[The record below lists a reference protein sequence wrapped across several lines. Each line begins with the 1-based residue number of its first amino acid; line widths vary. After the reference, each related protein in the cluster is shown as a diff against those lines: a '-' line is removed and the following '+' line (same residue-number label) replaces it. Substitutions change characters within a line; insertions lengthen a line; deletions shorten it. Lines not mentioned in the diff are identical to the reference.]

1 MAPVAA
7 AVLPHPPL
15 LVPELA
21 GTAAPELAP
30 LRAACHEALSTVV
43 AAADLTILI
52 GDGPVWAVPAPSA
65 PGSFR
70 PYGADVDVALPT
82 LVDLDLPA
90 LPPPAQLTDLPLSLA
105 VAAHLLEALD
115 PPPARL
121 FAATVPRSLGP
132 LAAATIGQTLATTA
146 RFGLVVM
153 ADLSASPNRTS
164 PRRVPPRRRRLRRP
178 GRGRLPDRNPATPPR
193 PRPNPVRRPPRHR
206 PRPPPGPRRRLRR
219 DRVRGAGAGPGRG
232 RALRRRLPGR
242 PPDHMTIPPQ
252 PPGPPG
258 LHPEV
263 PDPSSDPRPGPVLA
277 LVGPTA
283 AGKTEL
289 ALAVA
294 ERLGAE
300 VVSADAMLVYRGM
313 DIGTAKPTPEERG
326 RVPHHLVDLV
336 DPGEEFSVARF
347 QPLARAA
354 IAEVLG
360 RGRVPLLVGGSGLY
374 FQAVV
379 DEFVFPPTDP
389 ALRAR
394 LETEAA
400 EVGLP
405 ELYRRLA
412 EADPPAAAK
421 IQPGNLRRTVR
432 ALEVMELT
440 GRPFSSFRV
449 AMDAPVSR
457 YRLTV
462 LGLDPGTELLR
473 ARVAERVE
481 AMAEAGLV
489 EEVRRLA
496 GQPLSRTARQALG
509 YKELLDAMEQGT
521 PVSEALEAVVR
532 RTRAYARRQLAWFR
546 RDPRVRWSTLPPGP
560 ERVALAL
567 ELFGKG

>member
-1 MAPVAA
+1 
-7 AVLPHPPL
+7 
-15 LVPELA
+15 
-21 GTAAPELAP
+21 
-30 LRAACHEALSTVV
+30 
-43 AAADLTILI
+43 
-52 GDGPVWAVPAPSA
+52 
-65 PGSFR
+65 
-70 PYGADVDVALPT
+70 
-82 LVDLDLPA
+82 
-90 LPPPAQLTDLPLSLA
+90 
-105 VAAHLLEALD
+105 
-115 PPPARL
+115 
-121 FAATVPRSLGP
+121 
-132 LAAATIGQTLATTA
+132 
-146 RFGLVVM
+146 
-153 ADLSASPNRTS
+153 
-164 PRRVPPRRRRLRRP
+164 
-178 GRGRLPDRNPATPPR
+178 
-193 PRPNPVRRPPRHR
+193 
-206 PRPPPGPRRRLRR
+206 
-219 DRVRGAGAGPGRG
+219 
-232 RALRRRLPGR
+232 
-242 PPDHMTIPPQ
+242 MTIPHR
-252 PPGPPG
+252 PPAPPG

-263 PDPSSDPRPGPVLA
+263 PDPTEPVLPNLARHEVPNLAQSALPNRSPGTSGPSSDPRPGPVLA

-313 DIGTAKPTPEERG
+313 DIGTAKPTREQRG
-326 RVPHHLVDLV
+326 RVPHHLVDLI

-389 ALRAR
+389 AVRAR
-394 LETEAA
+394 LEVEAA

-412 EADPPAAAK
+412 VADPPAAAR

-473 ARVAERVE
+473 ARVTERVE

-496 GQPLSRTARQALG
+496 ARPLSRTARQALG
-509 YKELLDAMEQGT
+509 YKELLDGLEQGT
-521 PVSEALEAVVR
+521 PVPEALEAVVR